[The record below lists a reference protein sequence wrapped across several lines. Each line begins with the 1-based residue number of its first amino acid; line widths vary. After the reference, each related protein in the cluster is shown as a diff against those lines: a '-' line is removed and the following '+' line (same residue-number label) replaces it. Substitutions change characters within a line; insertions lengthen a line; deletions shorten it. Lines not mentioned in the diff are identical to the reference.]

1 MNSGHNGGDLAQRV
15 RALEVEMEA
24 QKEEKRGMKG
34 EIKALQKVVWGA
46 MGALA
51 AIEIALK
58 FIGK

>member
-1 MNSGHNGGDLAQRV
+1 MSIGRNEDLAQRV
-15 RALEVEMEA
+15 RALEVEMET
-24 QKEEKRGMKG
+24 QKEEKRSMKG

-46 MGALA
+46 MGVLA